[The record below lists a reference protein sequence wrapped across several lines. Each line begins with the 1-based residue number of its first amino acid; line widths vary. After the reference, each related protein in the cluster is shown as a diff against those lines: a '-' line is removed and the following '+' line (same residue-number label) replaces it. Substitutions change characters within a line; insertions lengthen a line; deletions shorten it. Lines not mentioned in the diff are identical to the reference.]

1 MNIIP
6 QYLFLVFLHS
16 ASHWPVASIPDTTK
30 IIPVALAF
38 SAMQFLAIILASII
52 VTRRSAGS
60 ERGLLSRGNDMK
72 RIENPRSRM
81 AIYLHMPI
89 NIALSYLLI
98 LWSGAIVP
106 DKMITLVNIPVL
118 LLVYGKS
125 GYWEQMGWT
134 AILTEHLLK
143 NHTVILTGPQGR

>member
-1 MNIIP
+1 
-6 QYLFLVFLHS
+6 
-16 ASHWPVASIPDTTK
+16 
-30 IIPVALAF
+30 
-38 SAMQFLAIILASII
+38 MQFLAIILASII

-60 ERGLLSRGNDMK
+60 ERGLLSRRNDMK

-125 GYWEQMGWT
+125 GYWEQMG
-134 AILTEHLLK
+134 
-143 NHTVILTGPQGR
+143 